1 MACLRSYSSDSA
13 GVIMEEREGPMS
25 ESESESEGTVGRDGA
40 GGDGRLEV
48 EVWSFE
54 GGAGP

>member
-1 MACLRSYSSDSA
+1 MACWRSYSSDSA

-25 ESESESEGTVGRDGA
+25 ESELESA
-40 GGDGRLEV
+40 GGGGEGRLESECFV
-48 EVWSFE
+48 DEECFV